1 MLFEEDYMD
10 IASELLSEM
19 RLLVEGAINLYEDE
33 TPILMRWARDNHE
46 NEALSA
52 MNDIG
57 GALYLMRRHI
67 KRLQAEHHKV
77 TTTNGESGM

>member
-10 IASELLSEM
+10 IASDLLSEI
-19 RLLVEGAINLYEDE
+19 RLVVEGAVNLFEDE
-33 TPILMRWARDNHE
+33 LPVLIRMARDNHA

-52 MNDIG
+52 LNDIG

-67 KRLQAEHHKV
+67 KRLQAEHHKA